1 MTPFS
6 SIELVIADVDGTLTD
21 GSMYYGEN
29 GEVLKRFTT
38 YDGVAVAMLRD
49 VGIETA
55 LITAETSP
63 IVIARA
69 NKLRISKV
77 VLGSVAKD
85 RDLLDICGH
94 FGVAPHLTAYLG
106 DDVGDLPAMKLAGL
120 SVAVANATREVK
132 KLANVTL
139 TTRGGE
145 GALRELA
152 EMIVSSRSDVQ

>member
-1 MTPFS
+1 MTPFG

-49 VGIETA
+49 LGIETA

-69 NKLRISKV
+69 AKLQISKV

-85 RDLLDICGH
+85 RDLLKICEH
-94 FGVAPHLTAYLG
+94 FGITPQFTAYLG

-132 KLANVTL
+132 KCANVTL
-139 TTRGGE
+139 ATPGGD

-152 EMIVSSRSDVQ
+152 EMIVSSRLEGQ

>member
-1 MTPFS
+1 MTPFGA
-6 SIELVIADVDGTLTD
+6 IELVVADVDGTLTD

-38 YDGVAVAMLRD
+38 YDGVAVAMLREI
-49 VGIETA
+49 GIETA

-63 IVIARA
+63 IVTARA
-69 NKLRISKV
+69 AKLRISKV

-85 RDLLDICGH
+85 RDLLDICNH

-106 DDVGDLPAMKLAGL
+106 DDIGDLPAMKLAGL

-139 TTRGGE
+139 ATRGGE

-152 EMIVSSRSDVQ
+152 EMIVSSRSEVQ